1 MRKMIKP
8 RKVRKTSLS
17 TGLVQYKDGKD
28 DFKNI
33 KEAYDYV
40 NRNGLNNALIG
51 IGDGNIPM
59 NQREYQV
66 TLPNLTITDGGIHR
80 DVQEKRLND
89 LISHSEIHPITGKP
103 QVIGAKSVY
112 PEFDIITL
120 GQQIPWKN
128 FWNSLKSELQFL
140 NSNLYSDNP
149 VINAYATL
157 ARKYNLPDKAR
168 LPYLIRRIKSNQLN
182 IDNSGNIILNG
193 RFSHTNFTYDRP
205 VVSHS
210 KGAWDNAQQT
220 LLINP
225 RKIVKNNKFGS
236 IEPSDMFTIKDPE
249 GGLVV
254 SPRDVINITANP
266 TSRRLSKKY
275 GIKTI
280 SSDELKNQE
289 LKALKKDHDTDV
301 QNFGKR
307 FKLAKSSRTE
317 INRDYWN
324 AVHDLQKLYGK
335 PKTKDVRLLEKLTGQ
350 KSGISDLSDL
360 QNFKNVSRDR
370 ILDTPI
376 SEIDQVIDNLP
387 KFGNGRR
394 FNWEN
399 YNDQN
404 GITFPYTN
412 FFYDPATPAESLFK
426 FKHGKDSDTYI
437 MKKIVKPYKA
447 RKPSASTDVPSFAR
461 GKDQIFKSP
470 ARLQRRKKNELG
482 EFDTGKDDI
491 IKSVNY
497 STNKFWN
504 QGSPQ
509 RLYHYFISNGI
520 PRNQALGIIGN
531 IAQESAFD
539 PNKSN
544 GNAFGYVQNG
554 KMIQDYIN
562 TVYGGS
568 GEKEQMKYLVD
579 GLKHQLPVA
588 KNYRQLQN
596 RFDKF
601 NELAREGVTP
611 ENVASL
617 FDRIYERSEGVD
629 DLQRRAYAGN
639 YSQMI
644 PENSDLVQTPGGYGY
659 IRSYNEDGSV
669 NVLDNDR
676 KTRTFKSLELPEVV
690 VTADRR
696 PYKSY
701 FDGSVKNTLNTIGS
715 MFGLGYDGGK
725 DDHRYYD
732 YIIGQSMLGNPTA
745 KRMTG
750 EDDRYIPA
758 FGQGD
763 RSNLVIGSY
772 GNYAT
777 PSVMNIGGELMYT
790 PNPWEVFPEWMVQN
804 QSFRFN
810 NPNDAIDFAESYKY
824 SSPAFPEFF
833 GVDNSVN
840 YNKGK
845 DSGIHIKKKN
855 RGKFTAAA
863 KRAGMG
869 VQAYARKI
877 LNAPKGKYSSTLRK
891 RANFAANAA
900 KWH

>member
-1 MRKMIKP
+1 MIMKKIVKPYKARKP
-8 RKVRKTSLS
+8 SAS
-17 TGLVQYKDGKD
+17 TNLAQYEGGKD
-28 DFKNI
+28 NFKNI

-40 NRNGLNNALIG
+40 NRNGLNNALIAG
-51 IGDGNIPM
+51 GDGNIPM
-59 NQREYQV
+59 NRREYQI
-66 TLPNLTITDGGIHR
+66 TLPNITITDGGIYR

-103 QVIGAKSVY
+103 QVIGIKSVY

-128 FWNSLKSELQFL
+128 IGNSLKSELQFL

-149 VINAYATL
+149 VVNAYATL
-157 ARKYNLPDKAR
+157 ARRYNLPDKAR
-168 LPYLIRRIKSNQLN
+168 LPYLIRRVKSNQLD

-193 RFSHTNFTYDRP
+193 KRFSHTNFTYDRP

-275 GIKTI
+275 GIRTI

-289 LKALKKDHDTDV
+289 LKALKEDHDADV

-307 FKLAKSSRTE
+307 FKLARGSRTE

-335 PKTKDVRLLEKLTGQ
+335 PKIKDVRLLEKLTGQ

-360 QNFKNVSRDR
+360 QNFKNISRDR
-370 ILDTPI
+370 ILNTPI
-376 SEIDQVIDNLP
+376 SEIDQVIDDLP

-426 FKHGKDSDTYI
+426 FKS
-437 MKKIVKPYKA
+437 
-447 RKPSASTDVPSFAR
+447 
-461 GKDQIFKSP
+461 
-470 ARLQRRKKNELG
+470 
-482 EFDTGKDDI
+482 
-491 IKSVNY
+491 
-497 STNKFWN
+497 
-504 QGSPQ
+504 
-509 RLYHYFISNGI
+509 
-520 PRNQALGIIGN
+520 
-531 IAQESAFD
+531 
-539 PNKSN
+539 
-544 GNAFGYVQNG
+544 
-554 KMIQDYIN
+554 
-562 TVYGGS
+562 
-568 GEKEQMKYLVD
+568 
-579 GLKHQLPVA
+579 
-588 KNYRQLQN
+588 
-596 RFDKF
+596 
-601 NELAREGVTP
+601 
-611 ENVASL
+611 
-617 FDRIYERSEGVD
+617 
-629 DLQRRAYAGN
+629 
-639 YSQMI
+639 
-644 PENSDLVQTPGGYGY
+644 
-659 IRSYNEDGSV
+659 
-669 NVLDNDR
+669 
-676 KTRTFKSLELPEVV
+676 
-690 VTADRR
+690 
-696 PYKSY
+696 
-701 FDGSVKNTLNTIGS
+701 
-715 MFGLGYDGGK
+715 GK

-732 YIIGQSMLGNPTA
+732 YILAQSMLGNPTA

-758 FGQGD
+758 FGPGD
-763 RSNLVIGSY
+763 RSNIVLGSY

-777 PSVMNIGGELMYT
+777 PSVMNVGGELMYI
-790 PNPWEVFPEWMVQN
+790 PNPWEVFPEWMVKN

-845 DSGIHIKKKN
+845 DSGIHIKKAN

-877 LNAPKGKYSSTLRK
+877 LSAPKGKYSPTLRR
-891 RANFAANAA
+891 RAAFAKAA
-900 KWH
+900 SKFKH